1 MHLRLRIHQG
11 LVRLVSLRIETV
23 GWVLF
28 GGIAFGILGLSYL
41 QGSTFG
47 YSDERDY
54 VELARELVRGN
65 GYSLQG
71 HQRAFRPPASGSHPG
86 GRRGDRRE

>member
-11 LVRLVSLRIETV
+11 LVRLVSIRIETV

-28 GGIAFGILGLSYL
+28 GGIAFAILGLSYL

-54 VELARELVRGN
+54 VELARELGPRQW
-65 GYSLQG
+65 L
-71 HQRAFRPPASGSHPG
+71 RPAGPPHSISSSCLGADPG